1 MEGGAGRDQ
10 SCVWRVLIQDGAWQR
25 VSEGTRESEGR
36 KLPEPCVR
44 TQPCSFQM
52 RGPQVLSPPPRKGPT
67 PPPCDPCPF
76 TPLRTLLHC
85 PPIPEGR
92 VNQPQLLSS
101 PTCFHSPPGTSLNL
115 AFPWVSS
122 EFPPILLGP
131 LRTSQPSPR
140 LSATTATLA
149 LTFDP
154 QPAFLLL
161 AHIPQASTPPSH
173 CWFQVPRSPHPCP
186 ASPGLATQPHK
197 S

>member
-36 KLPEPCVR
+36 KLLEPCVR

-52 RGPQVLSPPPRKGPT
+52 RGPQDLSPPPRKGPT

-85 PPIPEGR
+85 PPIPSACKSTPTPL
-92 VNQPQLLSS
+92 VTHLLPQPPRDLPQPRLPMGLFGIPAHT
-101 PTCFHSPPGTSLNL
+101 PTH
-115 AFPWVSS
+115 
-122 EFPPILLGP
+122 
-131 LRTSQPSPR
+131 QPSPR